1 MDFWVV
7 VSIYFFFHP
16 YLGKIPIL
24 TKGSKPPT
32 RFMLIVFC
40 WFLFKGSRSNRQ
52 IVIKKKRMA
61 NREQRHFFS
70 KCFENRKLYNSI
82 TKNNLVNSLTKSGS
96 F

>member
-7 VSIYFFFHP
+7 VSNIFVFRP

-32 RFMLIVFC
+32 RFMLIVFG

-52 IVIKKKRMA
+52 IVIKKRGW
-61 NREQRHFFS
+61 R
-70 KCFENRKLYNSI
+70 I
-82 TKNNLVNSLTKSGS
+82 TNNVIS
-96 F
+96 FQSVLRTGNYITV